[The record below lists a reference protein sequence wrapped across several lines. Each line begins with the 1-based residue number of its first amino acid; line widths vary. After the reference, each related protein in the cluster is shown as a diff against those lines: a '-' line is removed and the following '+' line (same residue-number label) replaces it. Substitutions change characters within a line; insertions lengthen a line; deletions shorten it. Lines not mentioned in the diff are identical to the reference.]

1 MPEVVD
7 GTTNQD
13 PVKAKEN
20 TLDKEKVQS
29 NERNKNTTDEGMTFE
44 ELLEMPEFKS
54 EYDRTVEK
62 LLNRKKEE
70 WSNNSALEVQKIRA
84 EAQSEIANLKIENAL
99 SYRGVDREQAMR
111 LSGLV
116 KRENIV
122 GEKGTIDE
130 KLLEEEISAIFK
142 TFPSLSERK
151 TGIEKGFSIGA
162 DGKEEKKEDS
172 QSLMRKVMGLK

>member
-29 NERNKNTTDEGMTFE
+29 NEMDKNTTDEGMTFE

-70 WSNNSALEVQKIRA
+70 CANNSALEVQKIRA
-84 EAQSEIANLKIENAL
+84 EALSEIANAL